1 MAFDDTSLDDTSLND
16 TGHDL
21 DRLKAMTESLPGIVF
36 QFYRSHH
43 GKVCFPYLAGDSDIF
58 GDTAQRAHMSEDAK
72 HAFDHVHP
80 DDFPRLMVA
89 VERSAKSLTPLATQ
103 FRHCEPG
110 GEEYWIAVRAKPERL
125 SAGTLW
131 NGLMVNITEQIEY
144 QAHLRELSDTD
155 DLTGLPNRRKL
166 MCHLGREISLSNRH
180 GTPLSLMII
189 DIDHFKRVN
198 DTWGHL
204 QGDKVL
210 RRLAGLC
217 QGLLREEDCLA
228 RLGGEEFAVLLPL
241 TPLSHCQD
249 LAERLRRE
257 IAHHDFGLPNASI
270 TISTGIAEHRIGEL
284 RDQLLERA
292 DQRLYAAKRRGRN
305 LVIGA

>member
-1 MAFDDTSLDDTSLND
+1 MALDDTSLDGTR
-16 TGHDL
+16 HDL
-21 DRLKAMTESLPGIVF
+21 DQLKAMTESLPGIVF

-43 GKVCFPYLAGDSDIF
+43 GKACFPYLAGDSKIF
-58 GDTAQRAHMSEDAK
+58 GDSAQRELLSEDAS

-89 VERSAKSLTPLATQ
+89 VERSAQSLMPLATQ
-103 FRHCEPG
+103 FRHCEQE

-125 SAGTLW
+125 NSGTLW

-166 MCHLGREISLSNRH
+166 MCHLKREISVSNRH
-180 GTPLSLMII
+180 GTPLSLMMI
-189 DIDHFKRVN
+189 DIDHFKRIN

-210 RRLAGLC
+210 RRLAELC
-217 QGLLREEDCLA
+217 RGLLREEDCLA

-241 TPLSHCQD
+241 TPLSHCQK
-249 LAERLRRE
+249 LAERLRHE
-257 IAHHDFGLPNASI
+257 IARHDFGLPNGGV
-270 TISTGIAEHRIGEL
+270 TISTGITEHRVGEL

-292 DQRLYAAKRRGRN
+292 DRRLYSAKRQGRN
-305 LVIGA
+305 LVVGN